1 MLAAD
6 SRTNGVAFVP
16 NIRINL
22 TRSPDSLPLPR
33 GEKMSKY
40 VSLNSDPTQAPTSDA
55 PGLGDADFDVADLEP
70 DLLISISSLSL
81 RHAREHLRVCVA
93 YNNARTPHT
102 EFARRLRR
110 ALTLVND
117 ALENIS

>member
-1 MLAAD
+1 M
-6 SRTNGVAFVP
+6 P
-16 NIRINL
+16 NTRINQIL
-22 TRSPDSLPLPR
+22 YRDFLLQPR

-40 VSLNSDPTQAPTSDA
+40 MSLEADPTQAPT
-55 PGLGDADFDVADLEP
+55 ADFPRLADEAFDVADLEP